1 MAKRSISKRKFF
13 TYKFFSVKQQENPV
27 SLISSV
33 VSCVVPVGN
42 VTWMLFQEGR
52 SSKLRLRRGVDRLH
66 TLAIIPTSSVLEFV
80 VHKQWIMVLQVNY
93 SDFKSRGV
101 CLFITTLTDRPA
113 SIKAACQR
121 SRKSADCNC
130 STRQLLLHSWP
141 HTLLARPH
149 LNKKK

>member
-80 VHKQWIMVLQVNY
+80 VHKQ
-93 SDFKSRGV
+93 
-101 CLFITTLTDRPA
+101 
-113 SIKAACQR
+113 
-121 SRKSADCNC
+121 
-130 STRQLLLHSWP
+130 
-141 HTLLARPH
+141 
-149 LNKKK
+149 